1 MKFPRT
7 LLISA
12 VLAASA
18 LGGQARAQANTGLQ
32 LETPVVIVNTDD
44 GEGVMTLKNTDARPM
59 LLYSSV
65 ETIPEDDTDRV
76 MATPPVARM
85 EPGDTQMV
93 RFILKKK
100 EDLATEKLARAIFE
114 GIPPAEKNTVRLT
127 VRQNV
132 PLIIHPASLPV
143 NNEPW
148 KDLKYSRLAN
158 GDLQVRNTGAYV
170 VRMSPN
176 LELMPGNGRANLPRT
191 YILPGEKVVA
201 KAAGENAAA
210 ATTVRSMPA
219 SLYGY
224 FSKPYD
230 APLGSAPAAR
240 ADASQGEGNTAHA
253 S

>member
-1 MKFPRT
+1 MKFSRT
-7 LLISA
+7 MLMSA

-18 LGGQARAQANTGLQ
+18 LGAHAHAQGNTGLQ
-32 LETPVVIVNTDD
+32 LETPVVIANTDD

-65 ETIPEDDTDRV
+65 ESVPEDDADRV

-93 RFILKKK
+93 RFLLKKK
-100 EDLATEKLARAIFE
+100 KENLSTEKLARAVFE
-114 GIPPAEKNTVRLT
+114 GIPPAEKNMVRLT

-132 PLIIHPASLPV
+132 PLIIHPSSLL
-143 NNEPW
+143 NNELW
-148 KDLKYSRLAN
+148 KDLRYSRLAN
-158 GDLQVRNTGAYV
+158 GDVQVQNTGAYV

-176 LELMPGNGRANLPRT
+176 LELMPGNGRADLPRT

-201 KAAGENAAA
+201 KAGDDKAAA

-219 SLYGY
+219 SMFGY
-224 FSKPYD
+224 FSKPFD
-230 APLGSAPAAR
+230 APLGAAPATSNSQ
-240 ADASQGEGNTAHA
+240 AS
-253 S
+253 